1 MDDIDIICIT
11 EYYAVTRKKEI
22 LPFVTICIKTE
33 ENYTK
38 RNAPEKQTLLNSTYV
53 DSKQLRS
60 EKSLGMVTR
69 GLR

>member
-1 MDDIDIICIT
+1 MDDIDVICII

-22 LPFVTICIKTE
+22 LPFVTTCIKTE
-33 ENYTK
+33 EHYTK

>member
-1 MDDIDIICIT
+1 MDDIDVICIT
-11 EYYAVTRKKEI
+11 ESYAVTRKKEI
-22 LPFVTICIKTE
+22 LLFVTICIKTE
-33 ENYTK
+33 EYYTK
-38 RNAPEKQTLLNSTYV
+38 RNALEKQTLLNSTYV